1 MLPKIDL
8 PIFETKL
15 PSTQENIKYRPF
27 TVKEEKIM
35 LVAGESKDMMQQVLA
50 IKQIVNNCVLE
61 RDISDIAMF
70 DLEYLLLLC

>member
-35 LVAGESKDMMQQVLA
+35 LVAGESKDMMQQLSKLLITV
-50 IKQIVNNCVLE
+50 
-61 RDISDIAMF
+61 
-70 DLEYLLLLC
+70 YLKEIFLILQCLI